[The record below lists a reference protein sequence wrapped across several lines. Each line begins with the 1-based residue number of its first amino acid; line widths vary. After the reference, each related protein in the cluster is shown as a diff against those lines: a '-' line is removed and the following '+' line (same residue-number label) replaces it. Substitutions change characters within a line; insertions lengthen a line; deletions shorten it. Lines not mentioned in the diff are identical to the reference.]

1 MESTKLLFEI
11 DLQCRMLSMHTKSLR
26 FRDGELESL

>member
-1 MESTKLLFEI
+1 MESTKILFEI
-11 DLQCRMLSMHTKSLR
+11 DLQFRMLSMPTNSLR